1 MNIKSEQIN
10 VDTNDQPMEEASR
23 KMEQKIEESEF
34 HKLKSEM
41 LEIEARLF
49 NRKMRR
55 AYKFHRAE
63 PWNI

>member
-1 MNIKSEQIN
+1 MTNEEQIN
-10 VDTNDQPMEEASR
+10 VDTNAQLIEEASR

-34 HKLKSEM
+34 SKLKSGM